1 MLDSSDRGENTST
14 SGRGENPTH
23 TQRMELH
30 HARSMSFEGKKL
42 TCIAGSGTVSVRVIE
57 YNPVQRESLV
67 VDFSTGTGPTF
78 MDVVKMFDSHPSS
91 IVEFLSEEEQLL
103 YSMVKSKQEMQVRP
117 AKRMADKSIKD
128 GSFVSVTTSQVHS
141 ASECRA
147 ELSRTSAQ
155 SVSTSSAKC
164 SPRRVL
170 TSRCARNVRS
180 A

>member
-1 MLDSSDRGENTST
+1 MLDSSDRGKPHN
-14 SGRGENPTH
+14 GDRGENPTL

-30 HARSMSFEGKKL
+30 HARSVSFEGKKV
-42 TCIAGSGTVSVRVIE
+42 TCIAGSGTVSVGVIE

-103 YSMVKSKQEMQVRP
+103 FSKVKSKRRCRYARRSAWP
-117 AKRMADKSIKD
+117 TR
-128 GSFVSVTTSQVHS
+128 VSRTTPMMLVSTSQAHG
-141 ASECRA
+141 APECRA
-147 ELSRTSAQ
+147 GRSRTSAQ
-155 SVSTSSAKC
+155 SVSTASATC
-164 SPRRVL
+164 SPRRVP
-170 TSRCARNVRS
+170 TSRCASNVRS